1 MGRFFLVAA
10 AIVVMVGR
18 VSAADTQEY
27 RSTPLAKAFG
37 TLPAMSGL
45 HMSPDGT
52 KISFLAN
59 LVDGQTVE
67 AVLDLSTGKVAG
79 VTKSEFGKFSIND
92 CTWANNERLLCST
105 YGVSMVDYV
114 LTPYTRL
121 FAINTDGSK
130 VVTLTNRS
138 QGGVQ
143 FASSVVDLLSDEP
156 DYVLISQFEP
166 DRVRLQRVN
175 IYTNKSKTVDF
186 GSERVADW
194 MTDGHGTPRLRL
206 LKSEV
211 EHKWQYVL
219 PESHYWKTLYRH
231 PVGTNDENDDKQ
243 YMSPAGFGADPN
255 ILLYYKPKDGRAA
268 LWEHDLRQRGDSQDK
283 LIFARPDVDIDGLA
297 TIGKYDRAYAIGYTT
312 DAAHMKVFDNA
323 IDHILDAVEAIMP
336 GKEVTVYNESWDRRY
351 YLVKISSDDDP
362 GTIYRLD
369 IVKHQLGKIAPV
381 FPDLEG
387 KKLAKMKPVSYTAR
401 DGVKIPAYLTV
412 PPGVKAKNLPLV
424 VLPHGGPSSRD
435 EWGFDP
441 LVQYIVANGYAVLQS
456 NYRGS
461 GGYGDDWEGLGGFRA
476 WRQAVNDLT
485 DGAKALID
493 DGTVDENRICVLGWS
508 YGGYAALMSAV
519 ESQGLYK
526 CVTSIAGVTD
536 PGTQLREDKKYE
548 GYKAV
553 RKFMGA
559 GDKDVTETGSPL
571 NRADELNVPVLM
583 FHGTKDV
590 NVSVKNSEKL
600 ADALR
605 DKGKPVEYVE
615 YEDAEHDIWRSSYR
629 IDMFARIGA
638 FLDAYIG
645 ASGASAAAVA
655 TTR

>member
-1 MGRFFLVAA
+1 
-10 AIVVMVGR
+10 
-18 VSAADTQEY
+18 
-27 RSTPLAKAFG
+27 
-37 TLPAMSGL
+37 MSGF
-45 HMSPDGT
+45 HMSPDGA

-67 AVLDLSTGKVAG
+67 AVLNVTTGEVVG
-79 VTKSEFGKFSIND
+79 VTKSEFGKFSIDN
-92 CTWANNERLLCST
+92 CTWANNERLLCSA
-105 YGVSMVDYV
+105 YGVDMVGYV

-130 VVTLTNRS
+130 AVTLINRG

-156 DYVLISQFEP
+156 DYDLISQFEP

-186 GSERVADW
+186 GSERIADW

-206 LKSEV
+206 LKNDV
-211 EHKWQYVL
+211 EYQWQYVL
-219 PESHYWKTLYRH
+219 PGSHDWKTLYRH
-231 PVGTNDENDDKQ
+231 PIGTNDENDEKQ
-243 YMSPAGFGADPN
+243 YMSPAGFGDDPN

-268 LWEHDLRQRGDSQDK
+268 LWEHDLRQEGDSQDE
-283 LIFARPDVDIDGLA
+283 LVFARPDVDIDGLA
-297 TIGKYDRAYAIGYTT
+297 TIGKYDRAYAISYTT
-312 DAAHMKVFDNA
+312 DAAHMKVFDSA
-323 IDHILDAVEAIMP
+323 IDRILNSVEAILP
-336 GKEVTVYNESWDRRY
+336 DKEVTVYDESWDRRY
-351 YLVKISSDDDP
+351 YLLKISSDDDP

-369 IVKHQLGKIAPV
+369 IVKRQLGKIAPV
-381 FPDLEG
+381 FPNLEG
-387 KKLAKMKPVSYTAR
+387 KTLAKMKPVSYAAR

-412 PPGVKAKNLPLV
+412 PPDVKAKNLPLV

-441 LVQYIVANGYAVLQS
+441 LVQYIVAKGYAVLQS

-461 GGYGDDWEGLGGFRA
+461 GGYGDDWEGPGGFRA
-476 WRQAVNDLT
+476 WRQVVNDLT

-493 DGTVDENRICVLGWS
+493 DGTVDKSRICILGWS

-536 PGTQLREDKKYE
+536 PVTQLHEDKKYE
-548 GYKAV
+548 GYKAA

-559 GDKDVTETGSPL
+559 GDKDVTDTGSPL
-571 NRADELNVPVLM
+571 NRADELKVAVLM

-605 DKGKPVEYVE
+605 KQGKPVEYIE
-615 YEDAEHDIWRSSYR
+615 YEDAQHDIWRNSYR
-629 IDMFARIGA
+629 IDMFARIGV
-638 FLDAYIG
+638 FLDENIG
-645 ASGASAAAVA
+645 PNAAGAIA
-655 TTR
+655 TTAAQ